1 MAAALP
7 LTLVDSGGFYTFYTH
22 FLTSTSLRGHSEVFL
37 ISTLRPLEKNATTK
51 ERTKETYSLP

>member
-7 LTLVDSGGFYTFYTH
+7 LPLVDSGGFYTFYTY

-37 ISTLRPLEKNATTK
+37 ISTQRPLKKKSDPK
-51 ERTKETYSLP
+51 ERTKEKYNPS